1 MSKTVG
7 FIGIGVMGKSMG
19 KHILD
24 AGYPLLVYTRTKA
37 KADDLVASGATWK
50 DSVQELAS
58 EADIVITM
66 IGYPQDVEDVY
77 FSENGLLAHMKK
89 GATLIDMTTSKPSLA
104 KKIAASAK
112 EQEGA
117 ALDAP
122 VSGGDVGA
130 RNGKLVIMVGG
141 DEDAYDQSL
150 PLFQVMGENV
160 QHMGPAGSG
169 QHTKMCNQIAVA
181 ASMIGAAEAMGYAKH
196 AGLDQE
202 KVLKSISTG
211 AGGSWTLQNLAPRM
225 LQEDF
230 APGFYVKH
238 FIKDMEIAI
247 EESEQMKEGLPGVE
261 LVKALYDKL
270 AEQGEENS
278 GTQSIYKL
286 WE

>member
-37 KADDLVASGATWK
+37 KANDLVASGATWK
-50 DSVQELAS
+50 DSVQDLAS

-66 IGYPQDVEDVY
+66 IGYPKDVEDVY

-104 KKIAASAK
+104 KKIAKTAK
-112 EQEGA
+112 EKGGT

-130 RNGKLVIMVGG
+130 RNGKLVIMAGG
-141 DEDAYDQSL
+141 DEDVYDQCL
-150 PLFQVMGENV
+150 PLFEAMGENI
-160 QHMGPAGSG
+160 QHLGPAGSG

-225 LQEDF
+225 LNEDF